1 MAMEEIDMKDIQL
14 APDFAVVPS
23 EPLELEIFER
33 VIDTSIAYLVG
44 RTSRAIIK
52 RLTKKFADAGFDVSY
67 EQWSI
72 LVHLYRK
79 DGQTQQELSTVSV
92 KDKAA
97 ITRLLNVL
105 EKKNMV
111 LRVPDRSD
119 KRSKLVYLTHKAKSF
134 RDDLMA
140 MVMEMLVEAEQGIS
154 YEEMAQCKST
164 LNKIFAN
171 FCQLNMPD

>member
-1 MAMEEIDMKDIQL
+1 MDNFD
-14 APDFAVVPS
+14 
-23 EPLELEIFER
+23 R
-33 VIDTSIAYLVG
+33 VIDASIGYLVG

-72 LVHLYRK
+72 LIHLYRK
-79 DGQTQQELSTVSV
+79 DGQTQQELSNIAV

-105 EKKNMV
+105 EKKNIV
-111 LRVPDRSD
+111 LRIPDRAD

-134 RDDLMA
+134 RDDLVA
-140 MVMEMLVEAEQGIS
+140 LVEDMLHEAEQGIS
-154 YEEMAQCKST
+154 YEEMEQCKTT
-164 LNKIFAN
+164 LNKIFSNFDRLNQAN
-171 FCQLNMPD
+171 

>member
-1 MAMEEIDMKDIQL
+1 MKQTQF
-14 APDFAVVPS
+14 APELTAVPS
-23 EPLELEIFER
+23 EMLELETFER

-79 DGQTQQELSTVSV
+79 DGQTQQELSNVSV

-105 EKKNMV
+105 EKKNIV
-111 LRVPDRSD
+111 LRVPDRTD

-134 RDDLMA
+134 RDDLIA

-154 YEEMAQCKST
+154 HEEMTQCKST
-164 LNKIFAN
+164 LNKIFTN
-171 FCQLNMPD
+171 FSRLNLSD

>member
-1 MAMEEIDMKDIQL
+1 MAMEKIDMKDIQL
-14 APDFAVVPS
+14 ASEFAVAPS
-23 EPLELEIFER
+23 DSLELEIFER

-105 EKKNMV
+105 EKKNIV

-154 YEEMAQCKST
+154 HEEMARCKAT
-164 LNKIFAN
+164 LNKIFTN
-171 FCQLNMPD
+171 FSQLNTPD